1 MSDSGKI
8 AKAVTLHTCL
18 TCADIPSVKRQ
29 IDMLSPMLLE
39 EYDAAANKTLDA
51 TLLDIEDFL
60 AEDPEEEDW
69 LFFGAALWLSLIRDM
84 GTVDME
90 VERAVL
96 ISGRTLTRGGASAV
110 GGPLSAVLREIAQ
123 PSVDDLMFWYRRVL
137 TTDPTIA
144 ADFDTML
151 RTFLA
156 GERTRAAKL
165 TFIQNLRQLLLR
177 GRRSVITAL
186 DLWAYRWHSIGSFEG
201 LVAQSGPDKVI
212 IAVNNPPSGPDE
224 RTTPFCR
231 WVHGKTISVTQSRRQ
246 MQSYLAAIAQ
256 RDAAAAKAAW
266 PVLSAVDASGE
277 GVSFEVSFQRMAL
290 PPYHF
295 FCRTVPR
302 AR

>member
-1 MSDSGKI
+1 MSDSGRI
-8 AKAVTLHTCL
+8 AKAAVLHTCL

-39 EYDAAANKTLDA
+39 EYDDATNLTLDA
-51 TLLDIEDFL
+51 TLLDLEDFL
-60 AEDPEEEDW
+60 TEDPELEDW
-69 LFFGAALWLSLIRDM
+69 SFFISALWLSLVRDM
-84 GTVDME
+84 GALDIE
-90 VERAVL
+90 IERSVL
-96 ISGRTLTRGGASAV
+96 ISGRTLTRGGASAA

-123 PSVDDLMFWYRRVL
+123 PSADDLLFWYRRVL
-137 TTDPTIA
+137 TTDVTIA
-144 ADFDTML
+144 ADFGTMM

-165 TFIQNLRQLLLR
+165 TLIQNLRQLLLR
-177 GRRSVITAL
+177 GRRSVVTAL

-201 LVAQSGPDKVI
+201 LIAQSGPDKI
-212 IAVNNPPSGPDE
+212 IVAFNNPPGGPDV
-224 RTTPFCR
+224 RTTPFCG
-231 WVHGKTISVTQSRRQ
+231 WVHGKVISVTQARRQ
-246 MQSYLAAIAQ
+246 IQSYLAAVAQ
-256 RDAAAAKAAW
+256 RDAPAAMAAW
-266 PVLSAVDASGE
+266 PVLNANDASGE